1 MLIVLLW
8 NRINNFDNVII
19 IVLFQPRC
27 LLRRN
32 RGRRWR
38 ITRYVNAAG
47 SCCHRSCH
55 WSCRNLAAATTNA
68 TIAARSAATAAHGH
82 SCRCDGGLV
91 DALLHV
97 ALQHVASL
105 ELPAAEWTRVAGADP
120 TLVALVTDQSSLK
133 RKIYL
138 SPMLTVVL
146 KLTRKQLIVFINQT
160 GRFNLLRNQ
169 NENQSALEVT
179 LN

>member
-1 MLIVLLW
+1 MLFIISSVVAQINQKYDKKRNVLKGNDVTRKKFSWVMLIVFLW

-19 IVLFQPRC
+19 LGLLQPRC

-38 ITRYVNAAG
+38 ITRYVNAAS

-55 WSCRNLAAATTNA
+55 WSCRNLAAATADSTV
-68 TIAARSAATAAHGH
+68 AAHSAATAAHGH
-82 SCRCDGGLV
+82 SCRRDGGLV

-97 ALQHVASL
+97 ALQDVASL
-105 ELPAAEWTRVAGADP
+105 ELPAAEWTGVAGADP

-133 RKIYL
+133 RKIY
-138 SPMLTVVL
+138 
-146 KLTRKQLIVFINQT
+146 
-160 GRFNLLRNQ
+160 
-169 NENQSALEVT
+169 
-179 LN
+179 